1 MPQLSPTSS
10 PWYVCFTKP
19 RQEATAVRKLEEQG
33 YEVFLP
39 MFTRWEKTTRGW
51 SRRQQVMFPRYAFV
65 RCSRSEQSIAPIRS
79 TPGVTGLVKFGN
91 TLAEISQ
98 EMVSAIRCLEER
110 QARSVDENGSPF
122 EPGDMVSVSDGPLKG
137 MSGIV
142 SSIAADRVVVLLKLL
157 GREKPVSMPGEHVT
171 SV

>member
-1 MPQLSPTSS
+1 M
-10 PWYVCFTKP
+10 
-19 RQEATAVRKLEEQG
+19 RKLEEQG

-51 SRRQQVMFPRYAFV
+51 SMRQQVMFPRYAFV

>member
-1 MPQLSPTSS
+1 
-10 PWYVCFTKP
+10 
-19 RQEATAVRKLEEQG
+19 VRKLEEQG

-91 TLAEISQ
+91 TLAQIGHETL
-98 EMVSAIRCLEER
+98 SAIRHLAER
-110 QARSVDENGSPF
+110 QARAADGTGSPF
-122 EPGDMVSVSDGPLKG
+122 QPGEVVSVSDGPLKG

-157 GREKPVSMPGEHVT
+157 GREKPVVGRSRYAEENRQGGAAQALDSEVEIGGGT
-171 SV
+171 RA